1 MKKTILLLL
10 VAVLSVATIGA
21 QETKKA
27 VYVIDGK
34 HVKNFDGSQ
43 LEGKTII
50 SWTITPEHNLHS
62 IITSDMTSGK
72 DVKSV
77 KILTTEK
84 VLQSDEPVTQSD
96 EPVTD
101 IIRADAGEIVYVLD
115 GKIVPYSKIQSISSS
130 KIDSMKVVKDKEN
143 HDFKKFADEYIKTSQ
158 IAPICVILITT
169 KK

>member
-21 QETKKA
+21 
-27 VYVIDGK
+27 
-34 HVKNFDGSQ
+34 H
-43 LEGKTII
+43 
-50 SWTITPEHNLHS
+50 PEHNLHS

-101 IIRADAGEIVYVLD
+101 IIRADAGEIVYVLN

-143 HDFKKFADEYIKTSQ
+143 PVFHKFAKEYNTTANRESK
-158 IAPICVILITT
+158 CVIFINT
-169 KK
+169 K

>member
-10 VAVLSVATIGA
+10 VAVLSVATIG
-21 QETKKA
+21 
-27 VYVIDGK
+27 GK

-84 VLQSDEPVTQSD
+84 VLQSYEPVTQSD

-143 HDFKKFADEYIKTSQ
+143 PVFQKFAKEYKTT
-158 IAPICVILITT
+158 ANREPKCVIFINT
-169 KK
+169 K

>member
-50 SWTITPEHNLHS
+50 SWTITP
-62 IITSDMTSGK
+62 DMTGGK
-72 DVKSV
+72 EVKSV
-77 KILTTEK
+77 K
-84 VLQSDEPVTQSD
+84 VLSTSKAISSDESVTPGVTTNVIRTESD
-96 EPVTD
+96 E
-101 IIRADAGEIVYVLD
+101 IIYVLN
-115 GKIVPYSKIQSISSS
+115 GRIVPYSEILSMSTS
-130 KIDSMKVVKDKEN
+130 KLDSMTVIKDKEN

-158 IAPICVILITT
+158 IAPTCVILITT

>member
-84 VLQSDEPVTQSD
+84 VLQSDEPVT
-96 EPVTD
+96 D

-143 HDFKKFADEYIKTSQ
+143 PVFQKFAKEYKTTANSE
-158 IAPICVILITT
+158 PKCVIFINT
-169 KK
+169 K

>member
-21 QETKKA
+21 Q
-27 VYVIDGK
+27 
-34 HVKNFDGSQ
+34 
-43 LEGKTII
+43 GKTII

-143 HDFKKFADEYIKTSQ
+143 PVFQKFAKEYKTR
-158 IAPICVILITT
+158 ANREPKCVIFINT
-169 KK
+169 K

>member
-1 MKKTILLLL
+1 
-10 VAVLSVATIGA
+10 
-21 QETKKA
+21 
-27 VYVIDGK
+27 
-34 HVKNFDGSQ
+34 
-43 LEGKTII
+43 
-50 SWTITPEHNLHS
+50 
-62 IITSDMTSGK
+62 MTSGK

-143 HDFKKFADEYIKTSQ
+143 PVFQKFAKEYKTT
-158 IAPICVILITT
+158 ANREPKCVIFINT
-169 KK
+169 K

>member
-62 IITSDMTSGK
+62 IITSDMTNGK

-77 KILTTEK
+77 K
-84 VLQSDEPVTQSD
+84 VLSTSKTITSDESVSSG
-96 EPVTD
+96 VSTD
-101 IIRADAGEIVYVLD
+101 VVRAEAEEIVYVLD
-115 GKIVPYSKIQSISSS
+115 GKIVPYSKIQSIPSS
-130 KIDSMKVVKDKEN
+130 KIDSMKIVKDKDN
-143 HDFKKFADEYIKTSQ
+143 PDFQKFAKEYKTT
-158 IAPICVILITT
+158 ANREPKCVILINT
-169 KK
+169 K

>member
-21 QETKKA
+21 Q
-27 VYVIDGK
+27 
-34 HVKNFDGSQ
+34 Q

-143 HDFKKFADEYIKTSQ
+143 PVFQKFAKEYKTR
-158 IAPICVILITT
+158 ANREPKCVIFINT
-169 KK
+169 K

>member
-50 SWTITPEHNLHS
+50 SWTITPGPSPLN
-62 IITSDMTSGK
+62 
-72 DVKSV
+72 
-77 KILTTEK
+77 TTFT
-84 VLQSDEPVTQSD
+84 LLSLPT
-96 EPVTD
+96 
-101 IIRADAGEIVYVLD
+101 
-115 GKIVPYSKIQSISSS
+115 
-130 KIDSMKVVKDKEN
+130 
-143 HDFKKFADEYIKTSQ
+143 
-158 IAPICVILITT
+158 
-169 KK
+169 

>member
-10 VAVLSVATIGA
+10 VAVFSVATIGA

-62 IITSDMTSGK
+62 IITSDMTSEK
-72 DVKSV
+72 EVKSV
-77 KILTTEK
+77 K
-84 VLQSDEPVTQSD
+84 VLSTSKTIPSDESSSTGVS
-96 EPVTD
+96 TD
-101 IIRADAGEIVYVLD
+101 VVHAAEEEIVYVLD
-115 GKIVPYSKIQSISSS
+115 GKIVPYSIIQSIPSS
-130 KIDSMKVVKDKEN
+130 KIDSMKVIKDKN
-143 HDFKKFADEYIKTSQ
+143 NPDFQKFAKEYKTT
-158 IAPICVILITT
+158 AKREPKCVIFINT
-169 KK
+169 K

>member
-84 VLQSDEPVTQSD
+84 VVQSDEPVT
-96 EPVTD
+96 PGVTTSD

-115 GKIVPYSKIQSISSS
+115 GKIVPYSKIQSIPSS

-143 HDFKKFADEYIKTSQ
+143 PDFQKFAKEYKTTAN
-158 IAPICVILITT
+158 IEPKCVIFINT
-169 KK
+169 K

>member
-1 MKKTILLLL
+1 
-10 VAVLSVATIGA
+10 
-21 QETKKA
+21 
-27 VYVIDGK
+27 
-34 HVKNFDGSQ
+34 
-43 LEGKTII
+43 
-50 SWTITPEHNLHS
+50 
-62 IITSDMTSGK
+62 MTSGK

-101 IIRADAGEIVYVLD
+101 IIRADAGEIVYVLN

-143 HDFKKFADEYIKTSQ
+143 PVFHKFAKEYNTTANRESK
-158 IAPICVILITT
+158 CVIFINT
-169 KK
+169 K

>member
-10 VAVLSVATIGA
+10 VAVFSVATIGA

-62 IITSDMTSGK
+62 IITSDMTGGK
-72 DVKSV
+72 EVKSV
-77 KILTTEK
+77 K
-84 VLQSDEPVTQSD
+84 VLSTSKAISSDESVTPGVTTNVIRTESD
-96 EPVTD
+96 E
-101 IIRADAGEIVYVLD
+101 IIYVLD
-115 GKIVPYSKIQSISSS
+115 SKIVPYSIIQSIPSS
-130 KIDSMKVVKDKEN
+130 KIDSMKVIKDKN
-143 HDFKKFADEYIKTSQ
+143 NPDFQKFAKEYKTT
-158 IAPICVILITT
+158 AKREPKCVIFINT
-169 KK
+169 K